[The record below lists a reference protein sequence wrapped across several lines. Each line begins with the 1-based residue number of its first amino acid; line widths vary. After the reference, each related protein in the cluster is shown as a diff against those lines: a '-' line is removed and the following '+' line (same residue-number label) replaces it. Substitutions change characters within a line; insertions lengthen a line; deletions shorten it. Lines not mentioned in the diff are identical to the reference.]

1 MCPNVAPDSGNKPGA
16 IIVLVVAHQVYRSI
30 LIFSGV
36 LCLVFDLWCFER
48 TFTTRHVVA
57 NTEIPELW
65 FLISISPQTHVHQNP
80 QRYSSDIVLKVATSL
95 CGPGELLGTQMF
107 FKAWHLKTYKQ
118 MQYLT
123 LGAYLKTPGGPYLG
137 KANIKVFAVL
147 VMCRL
152 LDRHVALSPLLNS
165 NLFMSAISHYTA
177 IQWQMS
183 I

>member
-1 MCPNVAPDSGNKPGA
+1 
-16 IIVLVVAHQVYRSI
+16 
-30 LIFSGV
+30 
-36 LCLVFDLWCFER
+36 
-48 TFTTRHVVA
+48 
-57 NTEIPELW
+57 
-65 FLISISPQTHVHQNP
+65 
-80 QRYSSDIVLKVATSL
+80 
-95 CGPGELLGTQMF
+95 
-107 FKAWHLKTYKQ
+107 